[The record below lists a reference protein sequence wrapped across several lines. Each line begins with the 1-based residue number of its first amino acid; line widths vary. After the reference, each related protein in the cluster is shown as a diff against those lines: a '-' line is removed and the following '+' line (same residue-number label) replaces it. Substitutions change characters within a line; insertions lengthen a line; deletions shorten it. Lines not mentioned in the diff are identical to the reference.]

1 MEFLGA
7 AGILG
12 KARSIVSSIRGL
24 VQRDS
29 ESSSSSTK
37 GDLSCSEDE
46 IKDLEKPADQ
56 PDYSTRQRD
65 DMLIIDR
72 RCAMITRD
80 YPPPIPPLAYGNLTA
95 RMPYVLTRHYADGK
109 LILQVE
115 RVKHHGYFEARRE
128 NGRLILNLLTLDGK
142 CCHGVCEDN
151 EELELEDDL
160 QLVEDKEVS
169 EEDERKEYQETVMDC
184 DYLGRQDG
192 YAIEVVA

>member
-24 VQRDS
+24 VQREYS
-29 ESSSSSTK
+29 ESSSTK

-46 IKDLEKPADQ
+46 IKDLEKTADQ
-56 PDYSTRQRD
+56 PDYTRQHD
-65 DMLIIDR
+65 DKLMIDR
-72 RCAMITRD
+72 RCAMTRD

-95 RMPYVLTRHYADGK
+95 RMPYVLTRHYAHGK

-160 QLVEDKEVS
+160 QLVEDKDKEES
-169 EEDERKEYQETVMDC
+169 EEYQETVIDC
-184 DYLGRQDG
+184 DYLGRLDG
-192 YAIEVVA
+192 FAIEVVA